1 MKLTVVLA
9 RYPPDTPQAGYLA
22 AYIVQEGARRG
33 RNLLAG
39 IRATGVPY
47 AQTMVQ
53 RELNCLIPGTE
64 ITFEGPEG
72 EVSNG
77 NGRGGGK

>member
-9 RYPPDTPQAGYLA
+9 RYPPDTPKAGYLA
-22 AYIVQEGARRG
+22 AYVVQELSKRGA
-33 RNLLAG
+33 NLLAG
-39 IRATGVPY
+39 RFFTGVPG
-47 AQTMVQ
+47 AREAVK

-72 EVSNG
+72 EDAK
-77 NGRGGGK
+77 GRVEGAK